1 MRSPF
6 TLTKFQVK
14 LSLTRRLSPTETE
27 EREGSGAEGE
37 RKKFT
42 AKCSFN
48 RNKCS
53 LRSRVL
59 SPSVNVLV
67 QVYSQNIFPSEK
79 SQIKCEIE
87 EHPLKESSTKAA
99 AVFRRTT
106 GTYHSRIAEPP
117 NLKSSTILLASRK
130 HLLGDQLGSGLLSW
144 LVRVQFEIEQ
154 QIHK

>member
-14 LSLTRRLSPTETE
+14 LSLTHRLSPTETE
-27 EREGSGAEGE
+27 ERGAEEGE

-87 EHPLKESSTKAA
+87 KHPLKVSSTKAA
-99 AVFRRTT
+99 AVLRRT
-106 GTYHSRIAEPP
+106 GTYYSRIAEPP
-117 NLKSSTILLASRK
+117 NLKRSTILLASRK
-130 HLLGDQLGSGLLSW
+130 HLLEDRLSLGFGFSL
-144 LVRVQFEIEQ
+144 R
-154 QIHK
+154 